1 MHVMVIN
8 VIPTFQAADRDNLTT
23 ISMRRFLDHEPVQW
37 LHNGKYNTPSSVACE
52 HLDNCLPQTSQDLI
66 LKPVRVATSR
76 SARQTYLNSLLFM
89 IASSI
94 LFGLAIVAYIIF
106 YIEYIPQ
113 IGIERVVHLQY
124 GFVDS
129 PRPGYAQEHGG

>member
-1 MHVMVIN
+1 
-8 VIPTFQAADRDNLTT
+8 
-23 ISMRRFLDHEPVQW
+23 
-37 LHNGKYNTPSSVACE
+37 
-52 HLDNCLPQTSQDLI
+52 
-66 LKPVRVATSR
+66 
-76 SARQTYLNSLLFM
+76 M

-129 PRPGYAQEHGG
+129 PRPGYAQGARWIEPDAKVYCAVMGHIHMA

>member
-1 MHVMVIN
+1 MS
-8 VIPTFQAADRDNLTT
+8 LC
-23 ISMRRFLDHEPVQW
+23 SGCS
-37 LHNGKYNTPSSVACE
+37 NGKYNTPSSVACE

-129 PRPGYAQEHGG
+129 PRPGYAQGARWIEPDAKVYCAVMGHIHMA